1 MVPTSDDDGN
11 GPNPLGLERKCLTN
25 NVFLLGSLVFVLY
38 NLIGS
43 FEMTYP
49 NTTSP
54 PLQRQLILR
63 KDLFPNVVSPS
74 NPTRLSPNMA
84 KLWFASNADERK
96 YEVPTDMEW
105 IKKYGRGLDADGG
118 VRYLTNRTWIETR
131 GKQGNCAGALQV
143 FNWIMKQVIE
153 KNGCLMVAYG
163 QLIHIHREE
172 DFVNKLGKFIDD
184 DIDLWAS
191 PETVAHVATLER
203 QLNSKFG
210 WTMRCFIHDGQ
221 VVLVQIVAT
230 CGHTSFRRGKSK
242 SSQPGIEVYPM
253 FTIPRQGNETQ
264 YDVIK
269 DIWQG
274 NQYLEQSIFPVKK
287 VTLKSRG
294 MEEPLDLQIPHHPF
308 QLMECLYGNWMVPSS
323 KHASNHMKVVC

>member
-43 FEMTYP
+43 FEITYP

-63 KDLFPNVVSPS
+63 KDLFPNVASPS

-118 VRYLTNRTWIETR
+118 VRYLTNRTWIEAR

-191 PETVAHVATLER
+191 PGTVAHVATLEQ

-210 WTMRCFIHDGQ
+210 WTMRCFVHDDK
-221 VVLVQIVAT
+221 VVLVQIFAS
-230 CGHTSFRRGKSK
+230 CEHTVSSRAGKSK
-242 SSQPGIEVYPM
+242 SSQPGIELYPM
-253 FTIPRQGNETQ
+253 YTIPRQGNETQ
-264 YDVIK
+264 YDVVK
-269 DIWQG
+269 DIWRG
-274 NQYLEQSIFPVKK
+274 TEFPEHLIFPVGKA
-287 VTLKSRG
+287 TLTSG
-294 MEEPLDLQIPHHPF
+294 GIEEPLDLQIPNHPF
-308 QLMECLYGNWMVPSS
+308 QLMECLYGNWRVPSG
-323 KHASNHMKVVC
+323 KHARAKLAC